1 MVAAPVT
8 TERQLHLAEIIA
20 ALSLATDLG
29 NGFPL
34 EKALRNTI
42 LAVGI
47 GRAVGLSGQELS
59 DVYYLALLRFLG
71 CTAFS
76 HEMAGDD
83 NAMRGLLAPVDARPP
98 SEILKTLVT
107 GLDRAPAS
115 R

>member
-8 TERQLHLAEIIA
+8 TERQLRLAEIIA

-29 NGFPL
+29 NSFPL

-59 DVYYLALLRFLG
+59 DVYYLAVLRFLG

-76 HEMAGDD
+76 HEMAGLVVDD

-98 SEILKTLVT
+98 SEISRPSP
-107 GLDRAPAS
+107 RATP
-115 R
+115 